1 MAGWNFADVYDAAAD
16 CIESHIAL
24 VHGDRELTW
33 NDFEARA
40 AAIAVDLMDAG
51 LTRQSRVAL
60 ALFNCPEYLEAT
72 YAAFKAGVTPMNT
85 NYRYVGDELVH
96 LWTDAQV
103 EAVIFSSS
111 LADTISD
118 IRTEIGFVKRWLA
131 VDDGNGCPPWAT
143 PYEAVATNTTVRA
156 PGSPERSG
164 DDLLLLYTGGTTGLP
179 KGVMWR
185 QDDLYTLFSDRDW
198 RDPLEQ
204 DLDRVRVRLATQ
216 PRPVWLVASP
226 LMHGTGWFCALQAL
240 CRGGTVITLP
250 GRSFDVQEMLDTVSD
265 RHATAL
271 TIVGDAFCRPIVDVL
286 DTTPG
291 RWDLTTLRLVYSS
304 GVTWSDAVKRR
315 LLEHC
320 TNATLVDILSSSEAI
335 GLGTSVMRASDLSSA
350 TRFRVGRHAR
360 VLDDGG
366 RDLVPGS
373 GTVGR
378 IAVAGRVPLGYLN
391 DPAKSA
397 QTFIE
402 LDSTRYS
409 IPGDMAT
416 VESDGTISLLGRG
429 SLCINT
435 GGEKVYPE
443 EVESCIRTHPGV
455 RDVAVV
461 GVPDSRW
468 GEVVTAAVVAD
479 DVETDDLV
487 EHVRGKL
494 APYKVPRQVHYFH
507 DLNRLP
513 NGKAD
518 YLAIRSRC
526 LQDDPATRPR
536 VMIACLDLTLDE
548 QDSLLARNALC
559 PNSTAEPRRTDATD
573 AHSRPRRQ
581 APA

>member
-1 MAGWNFADVYDAAAD
+1 LAGWNFADVFDAAAD
-16 CIESHIAL
+16 CIGSRTAL
-24 VHGDRELTW
+24 VHGDREVTW

-40 AAIAVDLMDAG
+40 AAIAVDLMRAG
-51 LTRQSRVAL
+51 LTGQSRVAL
-60 ALFNCPEYLEAT
+60 ALFNGPEYLEAT

-111 LADTISD
+111 LAATISD
-118 IRTEIGFVKRWLA
+118 IRTEIGFVKRWLV
-131 VDDGNGCPPWAT
+131 VDDGSGCPPWAT
-143 PYEAVATNTTVRA
+143 PYEAVATNTPVCA
-156 PGSPERSG
+156 PGWPERSG

-204 DLDRVRVRLATQ
+204 DLDRVRARLATQ
-216 PRPVWLVASP
+216 PGPVWLVASP

-250 GRSFDVQEMLDTVSD
+250 GRSFDVQALLDTMSG

-271 TIVGDAFCRPIVDVL
+271 TIVGDAFCRPIVDL
-286 DTTPG
+286 LTEAPG

-320 TNATLVDILSSSEAI
+320 PDATLVDILSSSEAI
-335 GLGTSVMRASDLSSA
+335 GLGTSVMRVGDMSSGA
-350 TRFRVGRHAR
+350 RFRVGQHAR
-360 VLDDGG
+360 VIDDGG
-366 RDLVPGS
+366 RDLIPGS
-373 GTVGR
+373 GAIGR

-391 DPAKSA
+391 DAAKSA
-397 QTFIE
+397 QTFVE
-402 LDSTRYS
+402 LDGSRYS

-416 VESDGTISLLGRG
+416 IEADGTITLLGRG

-435 GGEKVYPE
+435 AGEKVYPE
-443 EVESCIRTHPGV
+443 EVESCIRTHPRV

-461 GVPDSRW
+461 GVPDPRW
-468 GEVVTAAVVAD
+468 GEIVTAAVVAD
-479 DVETDDLV
+479 DVEAGDLV
-487 EHVRGKL
+487 EHIRGKL
-494 APYKVPRQVHYFH
+494 APYKVPRRVHYFV

-518 YLAIRSRC
+518 YLSIRNRC
-526 LQDDPATRPR
+526 LELGMTQPR
-536 VMIACLDLTLDE
+536 
-548 QDSLLARNALC
+548 DSA
-559 PNSTAEPRRTDATD
+559 S
-573 AHSRPRRQ
+573 
-581 APA
+581 